1 MQEVQKGN
9 VTKPEYHQIENLQDE
24 NLQDFE
30 PEFMERPVGNVSC
43 PNPREQ
49 DPLYQKLDEYIKN
62 LSEEDGI
69 LIRVLHYA
77 QNLFGYLSREVQ
89 IHIAN
94 RLGLSLAEVYGVV
107 SFYHYFTTK
116 PQAETTLNVC
126 LGTACYVNGSAN
138 ILSELEKKL
147 GIKAGEITP
156 DRKFGLKSSRC
167 IGACNIAP
175 VMVVDNDI
183 HGKATP
189 EMLSDL
195 IDTKNNPK
203 EMH

>member
-1 MQEVQKGN
+1 MEEIMQEEKTTGS
-9 VTKPEYHQIENLQDE
+9 EYLQTENQ
-24 NLQDFE
+24 QDFE
-30 PEFMERPVGNVSC
+30 PEFMEKAEGNVSC
-43 PNPREQ
+43 PSPPEE
-49 DPLYQKLDEYIKN
+49 DPLYKKLDEFIKN

-89 IHIAN
+89 IHVAN
-94 RLGLSLAEVYGVV
+94 RLGISLAEVYGVV

-116 PQAETTLNVC
+116 PKAETTLDVC

-147 GIKAGEITP
+147 GINVGEITP

-167 IGACNIAP
+167 IGACNMAP
-175 VMVVDNDI
+175 VMIVGKEI
-183 HGKATP
+183 HGKIKP

-195 IDTKNNPK
+195 LDPPK
-203 EMH
+203 KPEEMH